1 MRKPFSKLLFGGL
14 GILLLSGLAALGFYL
29 KSVADYRQA
38 VREIS
43 IQPPPLSQ
51 VADGVYVGRW
61 DVGLVAAAVEVKM
74 QGGVIQSV
82 RILEHK
88 NQRGQPAEAVIEE
101 IVTEQRVDVD
111 AVSGATNSSLVLQK
125 AVEQALKQ
133 GVSS

>member
-1 MRKPFSKLLFGGL
+1 
-14 GILLLSGLAALGFYL
+14 
-29 KSVADYRQA
+29 
-38 VREIS
+38 
-43 IQPPPLSQ
+43 
-51 VADGVYVGRW
+51 
-61 DVGLVAAAVEVKM
+61 M

-101 IVTEQRVDVD
+101 IVAEQRVDVD